1 MCKFLVCLYNVVIV
15 VVIAFIEI
23 MLHFGVVAVSTQEP
37 FNFWFILHKKC
48 KNKKEKKFIGHRHII
63 CCQNLMEIMSI

>member
-48 KNKKEKKFIGHRHII
+48 KNKKEK
-63 CCQNLMEIMSI
+63 NL